1 MEKKTL
7 SSEQIDQ
14 LYLFTRQ
21 HYVEWYDLQT
31 ELVDHLAN
39 SIEEQLQENP
49 KLSFETAL
57 NIEFKKF
64 AIFGFMD
71 VVEKRQKALTKKYY
85 KLIWKH
91 FIEFFKLPKIIL
103 TIFLIQLVY
112 LILKN
117 SSMYSDV
124 FFWAYLLV
132 TVFSFR
138 KMFLDKQKLDSKKA
152 KLEKRWLFKEII
164 VGCGGSPLL
173 FVFPFQIMNHFHGDL
188 PSSLK
193 DPKSVLFYSMFLVF
207 YIIFAYIVQKV
218 IPSKAE
224 EYLKQTYP
232 EYQLEIV

>member
-1 MEKKTL
+1 MKLTQ
-7 SSEQIDQ
+7 EQICY
-14 LYLFTRQ
+14 LYEFTRQ
-21 HYVEWYDLQT
+21 HYVEYYDLQT

-39 SIEEQLQENP
+39 SIEEQWQENP
-49 KLSFETAL
+49 KLFFETAL

-64 AIFGFMD
+64 GIFGFMD
-71 VVEKRQKALTKKYY
+71 VVEKRQKALSKKYY

-117 SSMYSDV
+117 CSIYSDI

-164 VGCGGSPLL
+164 VGCGGSPVI
-173 FVFPFQIMNHFHGDL
+173 FVFPYQIMNHFHNDL
-188 PSSLK
+188 TSNLK
-193 DPKSVLFYSMFLVF
+193 DPKIVLFYSIFLVF
-207 YIIFAYIVQKV
+207 YTIYAYIVQKV

-224 EYLKQTYP
+224 EYLKQTYT
-232 EYQLEIV
+232 EYNLQKL